1 VDGRG
6 GSQDAA
12 WRTPAGLR
20 YTPPMRALSLLL
32 LAALP
37 LAAADPEEKPVLAA
51 VQALF
56 DGMAAHDA
64 EAVKATMTPDA
75 RLSSVRDGKVGP
87 TRTRDEKAQAVAGN
101 PAALLERMWEP
112 KVFVRGGIAT
122 VWTEYDFHADGKL
135 HHCGIDTFLL
145 LKTVAGWK
153 IFSGTYTAETEGCKP
168 SPLGP
173 PK

>member
-1 VDGRG
+1 
-6 GSQDAA
+6 
-12 WRTPAGLR
+12 
-20 YTPPMRALSLLL
+20 MRMFTTLL
-32 LAALP
+32 LAALC
-37 LAAADPEEKPVLAA
+37 LGAAEPEEKSVVAA

-56 DGMAAHDA
+56 DAMAAHNA
-64 EAVKATMTPDA
+64 EAVKAAMMPDA
-75 RLSSVRDGKVGP
+75 RLSAVRNGRIGP
-87 TRTRDEKAQAVAGN
+87 TRTREDMAQAVAGN

-122 VWTEYDFHADGKL
+122 VWTEYDFHADGKFT
-135 HHCGIDTFLL
+135 HCGIDTFLL
-145 LKTVAGWK
+145 LKTEAGWK